1 MQLKLMYFDFPF
13 WRAEVSRL
21 ALHLGGI
28 PFEDV
33 RPNREAF
40 MAMKRSGE
48 LPYGQLPVLDV
59 DGVRIAQ
66 SVSIAR
72 FCGQVSGLYPKDHLV
87 DQARVDELLDTCT
100 QLTHILGSSM
110 SIKDAEEKMRARQK
124 LGAKVLPKWL
134 GFLESRLNQ
143 NHSSDY
149 FVGDHL
155 SVADL
160 AIWRILGWLTGGI
173 LDGIPTNLLEA
184 HPHLKAHY
192 DRIGDLEGVR
202 SWMARYA

>member
-28 PFEDV
+28 PFDDI

-66 SVSIAR
+66 SVAIAR
-72 FCGQVSGLYPKDHLV
+72 LCGQVSGLYPKDDLV

-100 QLTHILGSSM
+100 QLSNILGSSM
-110 SIKDAEEKMRARQK
+110 SIKDAEEK
-124 LGAKVLPKWL
+124 
-134 GFLESRLNQ
+134 
-143 NHSSDY
+143 
-149 FVGDHL
+149 
-155 SVADL
+155 
-160 AIWRILGWLTGGI
+160 
-173 LDGIPTNLLEA
+173 
-184 HPHLKAHY
+184 KA
-192 DRIGDLEGVR
+192 E
-202 SWMARYA
+202 